1 MQNIINVNGQ
11 IIPSDQANVSVF
23 DRSFL
28 YGDSLYEVVRTYH
41 GQPFRLKDHLQ
52 RLVESGQLCQMPYS
66 QSIAVFE
73 KEILRSIALYYEKNG
88 PNAGEVYARIVVT
101 RGSGPIGFS
110 VKNVK
115 TPTTF
120 VIYVEPLKLFPNP
133 DFERGAHLHI
143 SDRIRNHPKAL
154 DSAMKSGNYLNS
166 LLAYLSAADQGF
178 DDALMVDGQGFL
190 TEGTTFNVFYVKR
203 GIVATPPL
211 DIGILDGITRRIIIQ
226 LCIENNIPC
235 REVRFPADYLAD
247 ADEAFLSSSIKEVF
261 PLTFLNGKKIAN
273 GKPGP
278 ITRQLKA
285 AIDRAIAQELK
296 IEMNTP

>member
-11 IIPSDQANVSVF
+11 IIPSEEANVSVF

-28 YGDSLYEVVRTYH
+28 YGDSLYEVVRTYR

-52 RLVESGQLCQMPYS
+52 RLFESGQLCQMPYS
-66 QSIAVFE
+66 QSIELFE
-73 KEILRSIALYYEKNG
+73 KEILRSIALFYEKNG

-285 AIDRAIAQELK
+285 AFDHAIAQELK
-296 IEMNTP
+296 LK